1 MLNVEPGTG
10 SVPRKEDEM
19 KKTPDAPGLTR
30 AQIDELEAELR
41 AELARID
48 RTSRADGNDD
58 QPDSWAADDT
68 AVGNNTTEHL
78 GLATVPPSRVAARRA
93 AVNDALKRIA
103 SGSYGICVSCERPIP
118 YGRLIAMPE
127 TAHCVSCGAR
137 W

>member
-1 MLNVEPGTG
+1 
-10 SVPRKEDEM
+10 M

-48 RTSRADGNDD
+48 RTSRADDNDD

-78 GLATVPPSRVAARRA
+78 GLATVPPSRAAARRA
-93 AVNDALKRIA
+93 AVNDALERIA
-103 SGSYGICVSCERPIP
+103 DGSYGICVSCDRPIP

>member
-1 MLNVEPGTG
+1 MRQEEPGTA
-10 SVPRKEDEM
+10 SVPRKEEEM
-19 KKTPDAPGLTR
+19 TKRPDAPGLTR

-41 AELARID
+41 AELARIE
-48 RTSRADGNDD
+48 RTSRADSSGGE
-58 QPDSWAADDT
+58 PDSWAADDT

-78 GLATVPPSRVAARRA
+78 GLATVPPSRTAARRA
-93 AVNDALKRIA
+93 AVNEALKRIED
-103 SGSYGICVSCERPIP
+103 GSYGICVSCERPIP

>member
-1 MLNVEPGTG
+1 
-10 SVPRKEDEM
+10 M

-30 AQIDELEAELR
+30 AQLEELEAELR
-41 AELARID
+41 AELARIE
-48 RTSRADGNDD
+48 RTSRAEVEDGG
-58 QPDSWAADDT
+58 PDSWASDDS

-78 GLATVPPSRVAARRA
+78 GLATVPPSRAAARRA
-93 AVNDALKRIA
+93 AVTDALKRIDA
-103 SGSYGICVSCERPIP
+103 GTYGICVSCERPIP